1 VFHIDIQAIKTGSAN
16 EGTDINGTRLAQAH
30 AQRHFASGESLF
42 EFVFHFDQSFALRC
56 IHCVVFI
63 PL

>member
-1 VFHIDIQAIKTGSAN
+1 VFHIDIQTIKTGSAN

-42 EFVFHFDQSFALRC
+42 EFVFHLDQSFALC
-56 IHCVVFI
+56 FMHCAVFI
-63 PL
+63 LL